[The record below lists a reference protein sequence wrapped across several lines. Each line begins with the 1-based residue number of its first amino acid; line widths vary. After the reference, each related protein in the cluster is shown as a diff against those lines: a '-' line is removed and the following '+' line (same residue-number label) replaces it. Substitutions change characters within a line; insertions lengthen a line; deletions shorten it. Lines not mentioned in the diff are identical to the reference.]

1 MLIRVKF
8 FGELKEKTG
17 KKSVELTLE
26 PLKIR
31 REDFIRI
38 LEKKFDIPKEKIFNI
53 AVNSSLSE
61 DFIEDGDTV
70 SIHPVYRG
78 G

>member
-1 MLIRVKF
+1 MLVRVKF
-8 FGELKEKTG
+8 FGELREKTG
-17 KKSVELTLE
+17 KRSVELTLE
-26 PLKIR
+26 PSKIKK
-31 REDFIRI
+31 EELIRL
-38 LEKKFDIPKEKIFNI
+38 LEKRFDIPKEKIFNI

-61 DFIEDGDTV
+61 EFIEDGDSV